1 MNRKDEQQYA
11 PEIYVRHQAA
21 TSSTHTVPAQATA
34 EPKARHSSV
43 FGGGLRA
50 LGIAGTTAKPEATQL
65 INSPSTKGGAVAA
78 AEAAAEA
85 HGAKQAE
92 VHARATRQTTT
103 GFLSSFFS

>member
-11 PEIYVRHQAA
+11 PEIEVRHQAT
-21 TSSTHTVPAQATA
+21 TSSTHTVPAQAAA
-34 EPKARHSSV
+34 EPKAHHSSV
-43 FGGGLRA
+43 FGGGMRV
-50 LGIAGTTAKPEATQL
+50 LGIAGTTANPEATRL

-78 AEAAAEA
+78 AEAAAETR
-85 HGAKQAE
+85 GAKQAE